1 MKKKTDSP
9 AHIDLR
15 ALIQQARH
23 QELIDYAHEAQQE
36 VFLKWLD
43 GTSEEFQQYLR
54 YQSALLD
61 EVPDLLRPDKSSL
74 AFLQLGSLMGTVES
88 FERVHYET
96 QQSQWARDRLQEEG
110 ASIKHLSQVVQIL
123 EVNGAMTHKE
133 LSSSLKMNPPTLTEA
148 MKKILE
154 TGAVQVSSSGKYKI
168 YTLTDAGLRYGRDLR
183 KRRQGGS
190 PLSAVIKSIQELM
203 VSAPDSFTVLYW
215 ENSLVRAI
223 QEGAV
228 TASLHNRE
236 PIAPTPLSASSVPF
250 NILWD
255 RSSMSDTPYRRSI
268 VQIRNQSDS
277 PWQRSKPLGKKLT
290 ESLYN
295 MPMSTPPESRAYA

>member
-1 MKKKTDSP
+1 MKKKTDPP

-15 ALIQQARH
+15 TLIQQERY
-23 QELIDYAHEAQQE
+23 QDLMNYAHEAQQE

-43 GTSEEFQQYLR
+43 GTKEELQQYLR

-61 EVPDLLRPDKSSL
+61 EVSDLLRPNKSSL

-133 LSSSLKMNPPTLTEA
+133 LSSALKMNPPTLTEA

-154 TGAVQVSSSGKYKI
+154 TGAVQVSNSGKYKI

-190 PLSAVIKSIQELM
+190 PLSAVTKSIQELM
-203 VSAPDSFTVLYW
+203 VSAPNGSTAQYW
-215 ENSLVRAI
+215 EKSLIRAI
-223 QEGAV
+223 QEGAA

-236 PIAPTPLSASSVPF
+236 PIAPTPLSASFVS
-250 NILWD
+250 LD
-255 RSSMSDTPYRRSI
+255 MLLGRSGMPNTPYRGSI
-268 VQIRNQSDS
+268 VQMQNQFDS
-277 PWQRSKPLGKKLT
+277 PQKRPKPLDKKLT
-290 ESLYN
+290 ESFYN
-295 MPMSTPPESRAYA
+295 TPVSTPPESRAYA